1 MYDLGGM
8 EMDVFRM
15 KKQSAVL
22 GTCEPAAFIL
32 SLRDGNE
39 FCKTHSSGYHCI
51 PHIGEYVFFF
61 FFRASHVRLA
71 QVSSNV
77 YACAYPVRCLVAQ
90 LGVARAGRVATWL
103 DQKYFV
109 VDRVNYSPLCF
120 PILFITICLLL
131 SRHPLVYLHATL
143 PN

>member
-1 MYDLGGM
+1 
-8 EMDVFRM
+8 MDVFRM

-61 FFRASHVRLA
+61 FVLFFCCSFRASHVRLA

-109 VDRVNYSPLCF
+109 VDRVIILPSAFLSFSSPSASSFL
-120 PILFITICLLL
+120 
-131 SRHPLVYLHATL
+131 ATL
-143 PN
+143 